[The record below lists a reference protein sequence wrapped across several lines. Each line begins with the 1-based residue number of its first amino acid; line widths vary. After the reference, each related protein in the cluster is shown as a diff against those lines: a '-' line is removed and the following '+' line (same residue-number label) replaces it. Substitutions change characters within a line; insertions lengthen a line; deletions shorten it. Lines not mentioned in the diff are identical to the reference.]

1 MCVCRKVMM
10 NKIRLLSYILPLIA
24 SSWLYS
30 MPAYAH
36 HEAVLPERKYQKEL
50 ARLPMQEYMHYC
62 LPLQAPFKTN
72 AYETYLTLLDRNN
85 GILDL
90 IFYAQNIK
98 HTPLSGGLNVSIKDH
113 SGRTLFDGPLSQDAK
128 DTCRLRFG
136 INELLECNAHVNFTD
151 NGLDYNAEFEFD
163 LGTPKMNYAVIYTCL
178 SLVILSFG
186 AVIIAKFR
194 T

>member
-1 MCVCRKVMM
+1 MSAIIVS
-10 NKIRLLSYILPLIA
+10 N
-24 SSWLYS
+24 WLYS
-30 MPAYAH
+30 LTAYAH

-62 LPLQAPFKTN
+62 LPSRAPFKTN

-98 HTPLSGGLNVSIKDH
+98 HTPFSGGLNVSVRDR
-113 SGRTLFDGPLSQDAK
+113 SGRTLFDGPLTQDVK
-128 DTCRLRFG
+128 DTCRVRFG
-136 INELLECNAHVNFTD
+136 INESLQCMASVNFTD
-151 NGLDYNAEFEFD
+151 NGLDYNAEFEFM
-163 LGTPKMNYAVIYTCL
+163 LGAPKINYAVIFICL
-178 SLVILSFG
+178 ILMLFSFG
-186 AVIIAKFR
+186 AVVIARIR